1 MSLNKKTISIVFPF
15 RSFHNQKFDIKVTL
29 FFLLPPIFNVL
40 ILGFLNQIMQCW
52 GYILQYGLS
61 KILSVG
67 TVIYTQYTIFHVEF
81 FLPSIV
87 LSAEAP
93 NPKIW
98 WTTLIVTLLLLLLS
112 MFIKNAFVPFKYI
125 LRSFIMIIW
134 FTQIY
139 FYFSPATFPYDIAV
153 YTRSGFLQ
161 ILALLLA
168 TPWIYCLTYYIY
180 GYQVISKVALTA
192 LALNYLIILAPLQ
205 YLLNAI
211 IIHQFSLLFLPVL
224 YFFAGLLI
232 NIFSI
237 ISFYAYGISL
247 EHRYPKYKK

>member
-1 MSLNKKTISIVFPF
+1 M
-15 RSFHNQKFDIKVTL
+15 
-29 FFLLPPIFNVL
+29 
-40 ILGFLNQIMQCW
+40 IL
-52 GYILQYGLS
+52 
-61 KILSVG
+61 
-67 TVIYTQYTIFHVEF
+67 
-81 FLPSIV
+81 
-87 LSAEAP
+87 
-93 NPKIW
+93 
-98 WTTLIVTLLLLLLS
+98 
-112 MFIKNAFVPFKYI
+112 
-125 LRSFIMIIW
+125 W

-139 FYFSPATFPYDIAV
+139 FYFSPQSFPYDIAV
-153 YTRSGFLQ
+153 YTKSGFLQ

-168 TPWIYCLTYYIY
+168 TPWIYCFTYYVY
-180 GYQVISKVALTA
+180 GYQVMSKIALTA

-211 IIHQFSLLFLPVL
+211 LIHQFSLLFLPVL

>member
-1 MSLNKKTISIVFPF
+1 
-15 RSFHNQKFDIKVTL
+15 
-29 FFLLPPIFNVL
+29 
-40 ILGFLNQIMQCW
+40 
-52 GYILQYGLS
+52 
-61 KILSVG
+61 
-67 TVIYTQYTIFHVEF
+67 
-81 FLPSIV
+81 
-87 LSAEAP
+87 
-93 NPKIW
+93 
-98 WTTLIVTLLLLLLS
+98 
-112 MFIKNAFVPFKYI
+112 
-125 LRSFIMIIW
+125 MIIW